1 MILRIN
7 WLINISLID
16 TKERDMIRKEVGSRT
31 INGSLV
37 QGNNKK
43 SLFTKRMKEII
54 IGIRDGLCNK
64 QIGEKLGVSIKTV
77 ENTIRTCLL
86 KAEALNRSHLVVCAL
101 RLGEIGL
108 YEGIEP

>member
-1 MILRIN
+1 
-7 WLINISLID
+7 
-16 TKERDMIRKEVGSRT
+16 MIRKEVM
-31 INGSLV
+31 
-37 QGNNKK
+37 QENNKK

-86 KAEALNRSHLVVCAL
+86 KAGALNRSHLVVCAL

-108 YEGIEP
+108 YDDETNER

>member
-1 MILRIN
+1 MISRIS
-7 WLINISLID
+7 WLINIGLID
-16 TKERDMIRKEVGSRT
+16 TRRERDMIRREVWE
-31 INGSLV
+31 
-37 QGNNKK
+37 GNNKK

-64 QIGEKLGVSIKTV
+64 QIGERLGVSIKTV

>member
-1 MILRIN
+1 VILRIN

-16 TKERDMIRKEVGSRT
+16 TKERDMIRKEVM
-31 INGSLV
+31 